1 MTCPC
6 GLTRLEFKLWDS
18 RALFQGSRWNIEI
31 AAMAFALLPAFC
43 DIPSL
48 WHLSA
53 NQSDG
58 QLTWGEQR
66 RGPPSQFVLVCLVK
80 EVEWH
85 LEIWRHTALLRW
97 CPAVYLVVKSRDG
110 NIVRLTEFIGLE
122 PLWPYLLPDSDKTC
136 VLSFSIL
143 FFLF

>member
-6 GLTRLEFKLWDS
+6 GLTRLEFKLWGG

-31 AAMAFALLPAFC
+31 AAVAFALLPSSR

-66 RGPPSQFVLVCLVK
+66 RGLPSQFVLVCLVK
-80 EVEWH
+80 AVEW
-85 LEIWRHTALLRW
+85 LLDIWRHTALLRW
-97 CPAVYLVVKSRDG
+97 CSPVYLVVKHGFMGWSCCDHIYYQTG
-110 NIVRLTEFIGLE
+110 IKNLFYPSL
-122 PLWPYLLPDSDKTC
+122 LW
-136 VLSFSIL
+136 SFYS
-143 FFLF
+143 FLYSTLI